1 MSKHSKLVSGIG
13 TNSGKYP
20 AISNSRALR
29 EYEAWSSMLK
39 RCANYYWV
47 KFPTY
52 EGITCSENFKS
63 YSFFYEWCQTQVGF
77 GMVDNNG
84 KSWQLDKDLLSGSNK
99 FYSEDTCVFL
109 PQRINSLINRRNN
122 ARGDCAIGVRFLN
135 NRFHASCCIGSSV
148 KTYLG
153 SFTSEQEAFQAYKT
167 YKEIL
172 IKQVANEYKEQLDPR
187 AYQAL
192 MNYQVEITD

>member
-1 MSKHSKLVSGIG
+1 MRNSNKLVQGIG
-13 TNSGKYP
+13 NNERKYP
-20 AISNSRALR
+20 SWVDGISVR
-29 EYEAWSSMLK
+29 EYRLWAGILS
-39 RCANYYWV
+39 RCTEKFLVKNPSYAN
-47 KFPTY
+47 T
-52 EGITCSENFKS
+52 TCSENFKS
-63 YSFFYEWCQTQVGF
+63 YSFFYEWCQEQVGF
-77 GMVDNNG
+77 DNKDENG